1 MMKDV
6 IDELVDYIE
15 NCTYI
20 DVLQIL
26 TDEENIL
33 QKYDSAWSD
42 KVDKVVH
49 DSITNNHDTLYA
61 SVLNEC
67 CIAFGLSKK
76 ERDEIVSKLKMENA
90 LNERT

>member
-6 IDELVDYIE
+6 INELVDYIE

-26 TDEENIL
+26 TNEENIL
-33 QKYDSAWSD
+33 KEYDSAWSD
-42 KVDKVVH
+42 KVNKVVR
-49 DSITNNHDTLYA
+49 DSIANNHDALYT

-67 CIAFGLSKK
+67 YIAFGLSKK
-76 ERDEIVSKLKMENA
+76 ERDEIVSRLKKEN
-90 LNERT
+90 N

>member
-1 MMKDV
+1 MKDV

-33 QKYDSAWSD
+33 RKYDSAWSN
-42 KVDKVVH
+42 KVNQVIR
-49 DSITNNHDTLYA
+49 DSITNNRDALYT

-76 ERDEIVSKLKMENA
+76 EQDEIVSRLKNGE
-90 LNERT
+90 

>member
-26 TDEENIL
+26 TNEENIL
-33 QKYDSAWSD
+33 QKYDSTWSD
-42 KVDKVVH
+42 KVNQVIR
-49 DSITNNHDTLYA
+49 DSITNNRDALYA

-67 CIAFGLSKK
+67 HIAFGLSKK
-76 ERDEIVSKLKMENA
+76 KSVTKLY
-90 LNERT
+90 RG

>member
-1 MMKDV
+1 MMKDI

-15 NCTYI
+15 NRTYI

-33 QKYDSAWSD
+33 QKHDSTWSD
-42 KVDKVVH
+42 KVNKVVRN
-49 DSITNNHDTLYA
+49 SIANNHDALYA
-61 SVLNEC
+61 SALNEC

-76 ERDEIVSKLKMENA
+76 EREEIVSRLKNGEYA
-90 LNERT
+90 K

>member
-1 MMKDV
+1 MKDV

-42 KVDKVVH
+42 KVDKVVRN
-49 DSITNNHDTLYA
+49 SIANNHDTLYA
-61 SVLNEC
+61 SVLNEY

-76 ERDEIVSKLKMENA
+76 ERDEIVSKLKMENV